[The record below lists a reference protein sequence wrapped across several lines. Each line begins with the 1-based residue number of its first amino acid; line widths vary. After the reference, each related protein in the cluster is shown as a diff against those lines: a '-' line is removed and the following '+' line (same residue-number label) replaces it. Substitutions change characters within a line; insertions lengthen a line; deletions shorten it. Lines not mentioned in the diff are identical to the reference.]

1 MRRTAHREIREAVLG
16 KTLDIPPYGSL
27 IRELHQLG
35 FHTIIVKK
43 EINKLGQKDDSG
55 GEG

>member
-16 KTLDIPPYGSL
+16 KPLDIPLYGSL

-43 EINKLGQKDDSG
+43 EINKSGQKDDSG